1 MTAMRQVG
9 IGAIVLALAAAA
21 AWASG
26 VNANPADRP
35 GADDSRTSRVEIYPT
50 AERLPANTLRLYLVF
65 DRPMSAGE
73 SRTHLKLFEADGRQV
88 EGAFLHLEEE
98 LWDATGRRLTV
109 LFDPGRIKRGL
120 KANLEAGA
128 PLIEG
133 RRYRVVVDR
142 RWRDGRGRPL
152 GSDTVKLFEV
162 VAADRTSPV
171 VDQWKLEMPSVDTAA
186 PLVVRFPEVLD
197 RALLSSAIA
206 VVDETGTS
214 IPGQTE
220 VPVGE
225 RSWSFTPIRAW
236 QSGKY
241 ELRVSTDLEDVAGNS
256 LRRVFDADVAEE
268 PSGSFGSPPVVVRSF
283 EIGRPVGR

>member
-1 MTAMRQVG
+1 MTAMRQIG

-26 VNANPADRP
+26 MDANPADRP

-50 AERLPANTLRLYLVF
+50 ADRLPANTLRLYLVF

-73 SRTHLKLFEADGRQV
+73 SRTHLKLIDADGRQV
-88 EGAFLHLEEE
+88 EGALLHLEEE

-120 KANLEAGA
+120 KANLESGA

-133 RRYRVVVDR
+133 RRYRVVIDR

-162 VAADRTSPV
+162 LAADRTSPI
-171 VDQWKLEMPSVDTAA
+171 VDEWTLEVPAANTDA

-206 VVDETGTS
+206 VVDDTGAT
-214 IPGQTE
+214 IPGQIDVT
-220 VPVGE
+220 VGE

-236 QSGKY
+236 QPGRY
-241 ELRVSTDLEDVAGNS
+241 GLRVSTDLEDVAGNS

-268 PSGSFGSPPVVVRSF
+268 QSGSVGSQPSVLRWF
-283 EIGRPVGR
+283 EIAR